1 MRKNLMRRTKMHL
14 LRACLLLLPALM
26 LLAGCV
32 TVGPDYVAPE
42 TNAPPAWNAAT
53 GGSLKAGRADPE
65 ELAHWWETFQ
75 DPVLTSLID
84 RAVKGNLDLKEASA
98 RVREARARRTAAGA
112 GLLPALD
119 STASFQRSGDSESA
133 RNLYSAGFDAR
144 WEIDLFGGV
153 RRSVEAA
160 DADLQAASEA
170 MNDTLVTLSAEVAL
184 NYVEVRTFQSRLET
198 AEANLALQ
206 QETYRIEQS
215 LAQAGL
221 SDALALQRARSNL
234 ESTRALIPSLR
245 ASLEEAK
252 NRLAV
257 LLGEHPGAVHKELAL
272 HGPVPLVPPAI
283 SIDAPAA
290 ILRRRPDVRQAER
303 ELAAQSA
310 RVGVAMAELYPR
322 ITLNGSIGLSAVS
335 SGDLLTAGSR
345 TFSYGPRITLPI
357 FSAGSI
363 RAGIE
368 ARSAL
373 QEQALIRYESAV
385 LTALEEVENALNAYA
400 QELERR
406 SALQESAQAA
416 QEAAELA
423 EYQYRSGLVDFTAL
437 LDTQRSLLSAQ
448 DELVRNSGALTSNLV
463 RLYKALGG
471 GWPAHEAEQYE
482 KEGS

>member
-119 STASFQRSGDSESA
+119 STASFQRSGDSESV

-257 LLGEHPGAVHKELAL
+257 LLGEHPGAVHKEFAL

-283 SIDAPAA
+283 SIDAPAD

-373 QEQALIRYESAV
+373 QEQALIRYESSV

>member
-1 MRKNLMRRTKMHL
+1 MRRTKMHL

-257 LLGEHPGAVHKELAL
+257 LLGEHPGAVHKKLAL

-283 SIDAPAA
+283 SIDAPAD
-290 ILRRRPDVRQAER
+290 ILRHRPDVRQAER

-423 EYQYRSGLVDFTAL
+423 EHQYRSGLVDFTAL

>member
-257 LLGEHPGAVHKELAL
+257 LLGEHPGAVHKKLAL

-283 SIDAPAA
+283 SIDAPAD

-373 QEQALIRYESAV
+373 QEQALIRYESSV

-423 EYQYRSGLVDFTAL
+423 EHQYRSGLVDFTAL